1 MRASASKE
9 YGEAH
14 RDRGGIEAESE
25 DWRRFSHLMVTD
37 GNNVE
42 AVMIFGLRQQEE
54 DTTLNSRSVAGV
66 GGFIGCFR

>member
-1 MRASASKE
+1 
-9 YGEAH
+9 
-14 RDRGGIEAESE
+14 
-25 DWRRFSHLMVTD
+25 MVTD